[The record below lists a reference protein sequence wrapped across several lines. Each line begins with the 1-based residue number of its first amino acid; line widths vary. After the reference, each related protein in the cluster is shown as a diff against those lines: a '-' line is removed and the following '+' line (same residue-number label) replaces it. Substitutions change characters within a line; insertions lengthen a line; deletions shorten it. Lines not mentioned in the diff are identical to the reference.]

1 MPRKPRPAPPPPS
14 RRDRARETRR
24 RIVAAATESVLAHG
38 YAATTMAG
46 VARSAGVAVQT
57 VYFTFHTK
65 AALFMEV
72 VLELSAG
79 PDADT
84 PVMERAWVKE
94 ARGAASAARALA
106 LMVEHG
112 TDIFRRL
119 MPVWDAIAAASAEDR
134 DFALRFAAVVAARRD
149 GMRALIGGIAARGGL
164 AAAVTAERAAET
176 FFLLQSPQLL
186 SLAGSSLGWTVERF
200 KAWIYASMLPL
211 LAAPALERA
220 AVRGLSFAAE
230 LEGKTPR

>member
-1 MPRKPRPAPPPPS
+1 
-14 RRDRARETRR
+14 
-24 RIVAAATESVLAHG
+24 VAAATESVLAHG
-38 YAATTMAG
+38 YAATTMTG
-46 VARSAGVAVQT
+46 VAKSAGVAVQT

-94 ARGAASAARALA
+94 ARGATSAARALA

-119 MPVWDAIAAASAEDR
+119 LPVWDAIAAASAEDR
-134 DFALRFAAVVAARRD
+134 DFAARFAAVVSARRD
-149 GMRALIGGIAARGGL
+149 GMRALIGGLAARSGL
-164 AAAVTAERAAET
+164 GAGVSVERAAET

-186 SLAGSSLGWTVERF
+186 SLAAGSLSWTVERF
-200 KAWIYASMLPL
+200 KAWIYTSMLPL
-211 LAAPALERA
+211 LADSAPDRA
-220 AVRGLSFAAE
+220 AVRGLSFAGE
-230 LEGKTPR
+230 LGA

>member
-1 MPRKPRPAPPPPS
+1 M
-14 RRDRARETRR
+14 
-24 RIVAAATESVLAHG
+24 IAAATESVLAHG

-46 VARSAGVAVQT
+46 VARGAGVAVQT

-79 PDADT
+79 PDAAT
-84 PVMERAWVKE
+84 PVLERAWVLE
-94 ARGAASAARALA
+94 ARSTPSAARALA

-134 DFALRFAAVVAARRD
+134 DFATRFAAVVAARRD
-149 GMRALIGGIAARGGL
+149 GMRALIGGLGARGGL
-164 AAAVTAERAAET
+164 RQGVSAEQAAET

-186 SLAGSSLGWTVERF
+186 SLAGAALGWSVERF

-211 LAAPALERA
+211 LAESEPARTA
-220 AVRGLSFAAE
+220 SRGLTFASE
-230 LEGKTPR
+230 LAAYMPTARSSGRPDPDSSGVRRRR